1 MMRLARWSLRRN
13 LLVWLFAPLLLLSV
27 GLLWESYF
35 EARHQADR
43 AFDRTLL
50 GSALAIADRVVL
62 APDGE
67 LEVDVPYVALEM
79 LTSAAGDRV
88 FYQVRGADGRLST
101 GYEDLPQPD
110 SRPGPGAEPV
120 FYHGTYKGSRI
131 RAVAMPG
138 AASNAQR
145 SAGFMVVVAETTQG
159 RQALARETMLRAG
172 LRLAV
177 LIVAAGI
184 VLWFGVTRG
193 LRPLERLGQAVGR
206 RSPDDLRPV
215 EHAVPREVEGLMQEI
230 NGLLGRL
237 RDSLGALRRFTGNA
251 GHQLRTPLSIV
262 RNNLELARRAAA
274 DAERDDRIAE
284 ADHAV
289 RDAER
294 LVGQLMLLARVE
306 ESKAGKEG
314 GETIDLNA
322 LAEDCARDRAA
333 EALRAGLELAF
344 EPAVESTYVQG
355 NAVLFRELLLNLIDN
370 AIRYAA
376 PGHATI
382 RVDGADGART
392 LEIEDDGPGIDA
404 VGRERALT
412 RFGQLDRHATEG
424 AGLGLA
430 ISAEIAGRFGGSLSL
445 EPARQGRGLCVR
457 VRLPAD

>member
-1 MMRLARWSLRRN
+1 MRLARWSLRRN
-13 LLVWLFAPLLLLSV
+13 LIVWLFAPLLLLSM

-35 EARHQADR
+35 EARLQADR
-43 AFDRTLL
+43 AFDRTLA

-88 FYQVRGADGRLST
+88 FYQVRGADGKVST
-101 GYEDLPQPD
+101 GYEDLPQPELAP
-110 SRPGPGAEPV
+110 SPGSEPV
-120 FYHGTYKGSRI
+120 FYYDSYKGSAI
-131 RAVAMPG
+131 RAIAMPG

-145 SAGFMVVVAETTQG
+145 SVAFLVVVAETTQG
-159 RQALARETMLRAG
+159 RQALAGDTMVRAA
-172 LRLAV
+172 LRLAAMI
-177 LIVAAGI
+177 LVAGV

-215 EHAVPREVEGLMQEI
+215 EHIVPREVQGLMQAI

-262 RNNLELARRAAA
+262 RNNLALARRA
-274 DAERDDRIAE
+274 DSETERLARIGE
-284 ADHAV
+284 ADQAV

-294 LVGQLMLLARVE
+294 LVEQLLLLARVE
-306 ESKAGKEG
+306 ESKAVEEG
-314 GETIDLNA
+314 GETVDLNE
-322 LAEDCARDRAA
+322 LAEECARDRAA
-333 EALRAGLELAF
+333 TALRVGLELAF
-344 EPAVESTYVQG
+344 EPAPVTASVEG
-355 NAVLFRELLLNLIDN
+355 NAVLLRELLLNLIDN

-376 PGHATI
+376 PGHATV
-382 RVDGADGART
+382 RVAAGKGENM
-392 LEIEDDGPGIDA
+392 LEVRDDGPGIDPQA
-404 VGRERALT
+404 RDRALS
-412 RFGQLDRHATEG
+412 RFTQLDRHSPEG

-430 ISAEIAGRFGGSLSL
+430 ISAEIAGRFGGAMEL
-445 EPARQGRGLCVR
+445 EPGEAGRGLCVR
-457 VRLPAD
+457 VSLPAA

>member
-1 MMRLARWSLRRN
+1 MRVARWSLRRT
-13 LLVWLFAPLLLLSV
+13 LLVWLFAPLLLLSFA
-27 GLLWESYF
+27 LLWESYF
-35 EARHQADR
+35 EARRQADR

-62 APDGE
+62 GPDGA

-101 GYEDLPQPD
+101 GYEDLPQPAQP
-110 SRPGPGAEPV
+110 PGPGAEPV
-120 FYHGTYKGSRI
+120 FYHGSYKGSPI

-145 SAGFMVVVAETTQG
+145 SAAFMVVVAETTQG

-172 LRLAV
+172 LRLAA
-177 LIVAAGI
+177 LILAAGI
-184 VLWFGVTRG
+184 VLWLGVSRG
-193 LRPLERLGQAVGR
+193 LRPLERLGEAVGR

-215 EHAVPREVEGLMQEI
+215 AHAVPREVEGLMEAI

-262 RNNLELARRAAA
+262 RNNLALARRA
-274 DAERDDRIAE
+274 DAEGEREARIAE
-284 ADHAV
+284 ADRAV

-294 LVGQLMLLARVE
+294 LVGQLMLLARLE

-314 GETIDLNA
+314 AEIVDLNA

-344 EPAVESTYVQG
+344 EPAAAGAPVRG
-355 NAVLFRELLLNLIDN
+355 NAVLYRELLLNLIDN
-370 AIRYAA
+370 TIRYAA
-376 PGHATI
+376 PGQATV
-382 RVDGADGART
+382 RVSGADGVRM
-392 LEIEDDGPGIDA
+392 LEVEDDGPGIDA
-404 VGRERALT
+404 AGRERALT

-430 ISAEIAGRFGGSLSL
+430 ISAEIAGRFGGSLAL
-445 EPARQGRGLCVR
+445 EPARDGRGLCVR
-457 VRLPAD
+457 VTLPAG